1 MTSLLS
7 HISAFKYWRHVGTPG
22 FIVPEPSRTTIA
34 PPNFAV
40 SDFDWLVN
48 TSVLSRPL
56 HGLTSVKHKRTNEPA
71 VRHVAYQE
79 LPFGS
84 VCSISPEQRIT
95 SPELTIIQIAPLL
108 SFTELV
114 CIICEFCGLFT
125 INESLEN
132 PLIKRAPLT
141 SVAKIAAFCQRAKG
155 LTGVAKAAKATKYAH
170 DRSRS
175 PMETATILLFTL
187 PQQRGGYS
195 LSGARLNRKITLSP
209 KARKMAGIDR
219 LEPDIAWPKAKIIV
233 EYDSK
238 AFHNQE
244 ARISNDAR
252 RKNAFTTSGFQVIT
266 LTSSQ
271 LNSKTEMDKI
281 AAHIAAAAKKRVRI
295 AKPATFYAKQKL
307 LRMELLHCDGV
318 HRKQHTLS
326 ERAGQQVERA
336 ITSLSWLADDDL
348 A

>member
-7 HISAFKYWRHVGTPG
+7 HISAFEYWRHVGTPG
-22 FIVPEPSRTTIA
+22 FIMPEPSRTTIA
-34 PPNFAV
+34 PPNFTV

-56 HGLTSVKHKRTNEPA
+56 HGLTSIKHKRTNEPA

-84 VCSISPEQRIT
+84 VCSISPEQRIA

-132 PLIKRAPLT
+132 PLVKRAPLT
-141 SVAKIAAFCQRAKG
+141 S
-155 LTGVAKAAKATKYAH
+155 VAKAAKATKYAH

-175 PMETATILLFTL
+175 PMETATVLLFTL

-252 RKNAFTTSGFQVIT
+252 RKNAFTASGFRVIT
-266 LTSSQ
+266 LTSAQ

-318 HRKQHTLS
+318 HRKQHALS

-336 ITSLSWLADDDL
+336 KISLSWLADDDL

>member
-1 MTSLLS
+1 
-7 HISAFKYWRHVGTPG
+7 
-22 FIVPEPSRTTIA
+22 
-34 PPNFAV
+34 
-40 SDFDWLVN
+40 
-48 TSVLSRPL
+48 
-56 HGLTSVKHKRTNEPA
+56 
-71 VRHVAYQE
+71 
-79 LPFGS
+79 
-84 VCSISPEQRIT
+84 
-95 SPELTIIQIAPLL
+95 
-108 SFTELV
+108 
-114 CIICEFCGLFT
+114 
-125 INESLEN
+125 
-132 PLIKRAPLT
+132 
-141 SVAKIAAFCQRAKG
+141 IAAFCQRAKG

-175 PMETATILLFTL
+175 PMETAAILLFTL

-209 KARKMAGIDR
+209 KARKMAGINR

-252 RKNAFTTSGFQVIT
+252 RKNAFTASGFQVIT

-318 HRKQHTLS
+318 HRKQHALP
-326 ERAGQQVERA
+326 ERAGQQVERTKKPKLACRRRPGVNQA
-336 ITSLSWLADDDL
+336 IKVTKVASSGRKTLHFKENGRRKPQSLLMETASVNRDL
-348 A
+348 GFVGHAKTPTIAWSPLYFWAFALRWGFSIPFSTVANRAPMVTFRQ

>member
-7 HISAFKYWRHVGTPG
+7 HISAFEYWRLVGTPG
-22 FIVPEPSRTTIA
+22 FATPEPSRATIA
-34 PPNFAV
+34 PPNF
-40 SDFDWLVN
+40 SDDDFDWLIGIGA
-48 TSVLSRPL
+48 LSRPL
-56 HGLTSVKHKRTNEPA
+56 HGLTSIKHKRNGESA

-84 VCSISPEQRIT
+84 ICSISPEQRIT
-95 SPELTIIQIAPLL
+95 SPELTIVQIAPLL

-114 CIICEFCGLFT
+114 CIIYEFCGLFT

-132 PLIKRAPLT
+132 PLVKRAPLT

-155 LTGVAKAAKATKYAH
+155 LAGVAKAAQAAKYAH

-195 LSGARLNRKITLSP
+195 LTGAQLNRKITLTT
-209 KARKMAGIDR
+209 KARKTAGVDQ
-219 LEPDIAWPKAKIIV
+219 LEPDIAWLKTKIIV

-238 AFHNQE
+238 AFHGQE
-244 ARISNDAR
+244 SRISNDAR
-252 RKNAFTTSGFQVIT
+252 RKNAFTNSGFQVIT
-266 LTSSQ
+266 LTSTQ
-271 LNSKTEMDKI
+271 LNSKNEMDKI
-281 AAHIAAAAKKRVRI
+281 AAHISAAAKKRVRI

-307 LRMELLHCDGV
+307 LRMELLNSEGV
-318 HRKQHTLS
+318 HRKQHALS
-326 ERAGQQVERA
+326 ERAGQQVER
-336 ITSLSWLADDDL
+336 TEKSLGWLEDDDL